1 MLRDADVDVLLY
13 HVGDLDDRRQ
23 FFDELP
29 ARRKVDAVVVVAF
42 PLDDRERQRLDLL
55 GVRVVAAG
63 GQSADYPYVSINDR
77 QAGRQAMHHLI
88 NLGHTRI
95 AMLEAIDPDQP
106 VAPMGRSTAY
116 ESSLTDAGIPLDRSL
131 IRTSAW
137 GASTGAASMG
147 ALLGL
152 RDPPTAV
159 YAHSD
164 EVALGAMRTLRRAG
178 LRIPEDMSIVGIDDH
193 PHAALADL
201 TTVRQPVQLQGQL
214 TGELLLGLL
223 RGDDVEATVEV
234 PTELVVRAS
243 TAPPGR

>member
-1 MLRDADVDVLLY
+1 MKPPRPSRNR
-13 HVGDLDDRRQ
+13 HR
-23 FFDELP
+23 FFDQLP

-42 PLDDRERQRLDLL
+42 PLDDHERRRLDLL
-55 GVRVVAAG
+55 GVRIVAAG
-63 GQSADYPYVSINDR
+63 GQSADFPYVSINDL

-95 AMLEAIDPDQP
+95 AMLAAVDPDRP
-106 VAPMGRSTAY
+106 VAPTGRSAAY
-116 ESSLTDAGIPLDRSL
+116 ESTLAEAGIEVDRLL
-131 IRTSAW
+131 IRTTAW
-137 GASTGAASMG
+137 GGEEGAVSMG

-164 EVALGAMRTLRRAG
+164 EVAMGAMRTLRRAG

-201 TTVRQPVQLQGQL
+201 TTVRQPVQLQGRL
-214 TGELLLGLL
+214 TGELLLGPL
-223 RGDDVEATVEV
+223 RDGDVEAAVEV